1 MPKNIK
7 NNIFCFIT
15 ISMKI
20 WKISYS
26 RVNTKFL
33 LLSSLEIKIAL
44 LLHTS
49 SFNCLF
55 LCFGLILYYIYIYLY
70 ILIFLYSD
78 QSILR
83 FSHLSFSGEHS
94 LFAVQNPLFSLSSR
108 LHQRYVKLNRER
120 WRQPSSHT
128 FFVLRVHVLLIAQ
141 IYFIRIISPIKP
153 QQYYKCFPR
162 LSYEFSRKD
171 PYH

>member
-7 NNIFCFIT
+7 NNMFCFIT

-33 LLSSLEIKIAL
+33 LMSSLEIKIAL
-44 LLHTS
+44 LLHAS

-55 LCFGLILYYIYIYLY
+55 LRFGLVWYYIYMYPH

-78 QSILR
+78 QFILR
-83 FSHLSFSGEHS
+83 FSHLSFGGEHS
-94 LFAVQNPLFSLSSR
+94 LFAVQNPLFSLSSTDSTKGKWNWIEKDEDNPR
-108 LHQRYVKLNRER
+108 VILFLYQEHMFFWLHR
-120 WRQPSSHT
+120 
-128 FFVLRVHVLLIAQ
+128 
-141 IYFIRIISPIKP
+141 FI
-153 QQYYKCFPR
+153 
-162 LSYEFSRKD
+162 L
-171 PYH
+171 